1 MFSFFSAEMKQQLN
15 TIVEHKD
22 HEIVSFKGKKG
33 QQLRVAVRVG
43 SDVHKAGK
51 QDSKLQGQPSLA
63 LNGKIY
69 PLEWGYRGDVFL
81 PIETKDNKLTASH
94 AGGFVYLYAV
104 EVVDGK

>member
-1 MFSFFSAEMKQQLN
+1 MFPFFSTQMKQQLD

-43 SDVHKAGK
+43 SDEHRVGK
-51 QDSKLQGQPSLA
+51 HTNKLSGQPSLA

-104 EVVDGK
+104 EVMDGK